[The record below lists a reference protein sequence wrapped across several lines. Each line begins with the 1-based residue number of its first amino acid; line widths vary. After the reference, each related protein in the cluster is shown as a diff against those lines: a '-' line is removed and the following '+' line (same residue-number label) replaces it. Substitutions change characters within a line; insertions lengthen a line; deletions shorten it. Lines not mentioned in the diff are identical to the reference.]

1 MERRKGVQ
9 LLVLFRLL
17 SLAACLDRSHFPPS
31 FLFGTSTSSY
41 QIEGAYL
48 EDNKSLS
55 NWDVLTHIPG
65 LIKDGSNGDVADDHY
80 HRYMEDI
87 ELMHSLGVNSYRFS
101 ISWSRILPRGRFGG
115 INPQGVAFY
124 NKLID
129 ALLLKGIQPFVTLN
143 HYDIPQELE
152 DRYGAWLNAQIQKDF
167 GYFAEVCFE
176 EFGDRVKYWTTFNE
190 PNVMVK
196 FGYENGKY
204 PPNHCSQPF
213 GNCSSGDSSTE
224 PYVAAHNVILSHA
237 LLSKYTR
244 ESIRFLDPIIY
255 GDYPPAMRQILGS
268 RLPRFSTSD
277 KKKLQHKSDFIGV
290 NHYTSL
296 YAKDCMFSPCE
307 GGGSEGDAS
316 VLTTGE
322 RNGLAIGKPTA
333 MPNFYVVPRGM
344 EKIVIKDF
352 GYFAEVCFEEFGDRV
367 KYWTTFN
374 EPNVMVKFGYE
385 NGKYPPNHCSQPFG
399 NCSSGDSSTE
409 PYVAAHNVI
418 LSHATA
424 VEVYKRKYQAKQGG
438 SIGIVMATTWFE
450 PLRDVPVDRAAAR
463 RAQSFYVPWFLDP
476 IIYGDY
482 PPAMRQILG
491 SRLPRFSTSDKKKLQ
506 HKSDF
511 IGVNHYTSLYAKD
524 CMFSPCEGGGSEG
537 DASVLTTG
545 ERNGLAIGKPTAM
558 PNFYVVPRGMEKI
571 VMYIKKRYK
580 NIPMFITENGYPQG
594 SDHNTSV
601 KDLLNDKDR
610 VEYLRSYLSSL
621 HKAMRQGADVRGYFV
636 WSLIDN
642 FEWLYGYT
650 LRFGLYHVNYETQ
663 ERTPKL
669 SATWYQEFLE
679 DSQVL
684 IQKT

>member
-1 MERRKGVQ
+1 MERRKGVR

-55 NWDVLTHIPG
+55 NWDVFTHIPG
-65 LIKDGSNGDVADDHY
+65 RIKDGSNGDIADDHY

-129 ALLLKGIQPFVTLN
+129 ALLLKAGIQPFVTLN

-196 FGYENGKY
+196 FGYG
-204 PPNHCSQPF
+204 
-213 GNCSSGDSSTE
+213 
-224 PYVAAHNVILSHA
+224 
-237 LLSKYTR
+237 
-244 ESIRFLDPIIY
+244 
-255 GDYPPAMRQILGS
+255 
-268 RLPRFSTSD
+268 
-277 KKKLQHKSDFIGV
+277 
-290 NHYTSL
+290 
-296 YAKDCMFSPCE
+296 
-307 GGGSEGDAS
+307 
-316 VLTTGE
+316 
-322 RNGLAIGKPTA
+322 
-333 MPNFYVVPRGM
+333 
-344 EKIVIKDF
+344 
-352 GYFAEVCFEEFGDRV
+352 
-367 KYWTTFN
+367 
-374 EPNVMVKFGYE
+374 

-424 VEVYKRKYQAKQGG
+424 VEVYKTKYQAKQGG

-450 PLRDVPVDRAAAR
+450 PLRDVPADRAAAR

-511 IGVNHYTSLYAKD
+511 IGVNHYTSSYAKD

-601 KDLLNDKDR
+601 TDLLNDKDR

-650 LRFGLYHVNYETQ
+650 LRFGLYHVIYETQ